1 MRSVTPTAALG
12 LGLMLALGCAD
23 AGEKEQAA
31 KEKQTQWS
39 DQQQKALDDPM
50 NYRPDMGR
58 TDVSGGGISD
68 FDRKGFKDDMK
79 AWTLD

>member
-1 MRSVTPTAALG
+1 MRPVLTVAAAVLAMLLG
-12 LGLMLALGCAD
+12 ACAHD
-23 AGEKEQAA
+23 PRDRAA
-31 KEKQTQWS
+31 KDDDRSPWTE
-39 DQQQKALDDPM
+39 QQKKALDDPM

-68 FDRKGFKDDMK
+68 FDRKGFKDDIK